1 MIGKVDRI
9 NKVKSIISI
18 KLDEDIYCIIQ
29 YFDLIDLS
37 IDDVLLLD
45 PIVKDVFVK
54 NETKNNYFQATVLV
68 VNCNENKM
76 LIALNQ
82 HIIN

>member
-9 NKVKSIISI
+9 NKVKSVISI
-18 KLDEDIYCIIQ
+18 KIDEDIYCIIQ

-68 VNCNENKM
+68 VNCNENKC
-76 LIALNQ
+76 
-82 HIIN
+82 